1 MENLNLIDAISLLI
15 IFVSAILAYFR
26 GLSRE
31 ILAIASWITAALLA
45 FIIAPQ
51 INPLINQIPI
61 VKEVLI
67 DSCQL
72 SILISFVISFIL
84 SLIFLSLLI
93 PMFTNFIHQSSLHGL
108 DRLLGLCFGTLRGLL
123 IIIAL
128 TIGYELLFTPK
139 TTLTIIDKSR
149 TIEIIYNV
157 KEEFKNLL
165 PDEKPEWIMNRFDNL
180 MATCDMPADQT

>member
-1 MENLNLIDAISLLI
+1 
-15 IFVSAILAYFR
+15 
-26 GLSRE
+26 
-31 ILAIASWITAALLA
+31 
-45 FIIAPQ
+45 
-51 INPLINQIPI
+51 
-61 VKEVLI
+61 
-67 DSCQL
+67 
-72 SILISFVISFIL
+72 
-84 SLIFLSLLI
+84 
-93 PMFTNFIHQSSLHGL
+93 MFTNFIHQSSLHGL

-128 TIGYELLFTPK
+128 TIGYELLFTSK